1 MNQKII
7 RVKEVMKTEFDCIDG
22 MTTVTQALQTMNH
35 KETKLL
41 VVGKRDENDEYGVVL
56 ISDIANQV
64 LAKDRSPARVNVY
77 EIMTKPAISVHANMD
92 IRYCARMFEH
102 VGVSRMP
109 VTDNGQIVG
118 VVSYTDL
125 VLKGLCR
132 SVDCYKV
139 KYKKAL

>member
-1 MNQKII
+1 MSQSII
-7 RVKEVMKTEFDCIDG
+7 RVKEVMKVEFDCIDG
-22 MTTVTQALQTMNH
+22 MTTVADALNTMKH

-41 VVGKRDENDEYGVVL
+41 VVDKRDDNDEYGVVL
-56 ISDIANQV
+56 INDIANQV

-92 IRYCARMFEH
+92 IRYCARMFEN

-109 VTDNGQIVG
+109 VTDSGKIVG

-125 VLKGLCR
+125 VLKGLCE
-132 SVDCYKV
+132 SC
-139 KYKKAL
+139 